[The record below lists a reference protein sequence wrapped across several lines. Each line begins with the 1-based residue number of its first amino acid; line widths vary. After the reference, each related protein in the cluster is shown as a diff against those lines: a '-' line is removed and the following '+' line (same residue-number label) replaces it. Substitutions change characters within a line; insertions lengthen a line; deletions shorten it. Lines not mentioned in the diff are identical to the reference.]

1 MDLELFD
8 EEQVIKEAKKHNQYL
23 NSVLGT
29 VAFTL
34 GLTCVGMQNTTKAS
48 LFTLGIIIPL
58 VMQAFKYFP
67 PEITALRQLYKETK
81 KAEVKKTLNELEN
94 KYYGFKSMLVGNFI
108 YIYGFSFYLLVL
120 LVPNFSVY
128 INKI

>member
-8 EEQVIKEAKKHNQYL
+8 EEQVKKEAKNHTLYL
-23 NSVLGT
+23 NSVLGI

-34 GLTCVGMQNTTKAS
+34 GLTCVSMPNTTKAS
-48 LFTLGIIIPL
+48 IITLGIIIPL
-58 VMQAFKYFP
+58 VIQAFKYFP
-67 PEITALRQLYKETK
+67 PEITALRKLYKETQNP
-81 KAEVKKTLNELEN
+81 EVKKTLKELEN
-94 KYYGFKSMLVGNFI
+94 KYYGFKSMLIGNFI

-120 LVPNFSVY
+120 LVPGLSAY